1 VKPREEVVPQVEA
14 KIDEES
20 DKLPKVTFFNCA
32 EWGHFSIDCKALKLC
47 FIYQTTDHVGRD
59 WPKWEKPMESALYL
73 GSAAQGLGFFHVE
86 VQEEENRG
94 GYLKFLDNC
103 AVLTIEEGE
112 IEVS

>member
-1 VKPREEVVPQVEA
+1 
-14 KIDEES
+14 
-20 DKLPKVTFFNCA
+20 
-32 EWGHFSIDCKALKLC
+32 
-47 FIYQTTDHVGRD
+47 
-59 WPKWEKPMESALYL
+59 MESALYL

-112 IEVS
+112 IEVSEIIENLQSLFDKKWH